1 MPVTDAEAIE
11 DVADTLFNA
20 IEQTDIAM
28 IQQLWNDD
36 VAVWHSGDPKDNDRA
51 RAMRVICW
59 FIDNTTARRYQILDR
74 QLFEGGFVQQHI
86 LHATGTNG
94 ATIAM
99 RVCIVIKLGANGLI
113 SRIDEYFDP
122 KDMTPL
128 M

>member
-1 MPVTDAEAIE
+1 MPVTDAAAIE

-74 QLFEGGFVQQHI
+74 QLFEDAR
-86 LHATGTNG
+86 LHRDQVGRQRPHQPHRRVLRPQGHDAADVRLRQFSPAGTEV
-94 ATIAM
+94 AVA
-99 RVCIVIKLGANGLI
+99 
-113 SRIDEYFDP
+113 
-122 KDMTPL
+122 
-128 M
+128 